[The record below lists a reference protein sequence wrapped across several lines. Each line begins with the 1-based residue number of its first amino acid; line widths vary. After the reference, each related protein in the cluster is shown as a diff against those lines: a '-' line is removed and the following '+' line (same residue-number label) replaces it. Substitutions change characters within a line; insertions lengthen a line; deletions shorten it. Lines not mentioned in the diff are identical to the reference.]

1 MYAGIG
7 LILELFTWVGFGIGA
22 FLLVGYLVARA
33 ARAGWVE
40 TDAVVVADGSELR
53 LRWLSDDRELFERL
67 VEPDERALIGDKDH
81 CEIRYSRFSP
91 WKSRLKA
98 DSRAVRALGILTV
111 VFVGIGVVASVASIV
126 VLFLGG

>member
-22 FLLVGYLVARA
+22 LLLVGYLIARA
-33 ARAGWVE
+33 ARAAWVE
-40 TDAVVVADGSELR
+40 TDAVVVAAGSELR

-111 VFVGIGVVASVASIV
+111 VFVGIGVVSSVASIV
-126 VLFLGG
+126 LLFLGG

>member
-7 LILELFTWVGFGIGA
+7 LILELLTWVGFGIGVL
-22 FLLVGYLVARA
+22 LLVGYLIARTARA
-33 ARAGWVE
+33 AWVE
-40 TDAVVVADGSELR
+40 TDAVVVAEGSELR

-67 VEPDERALIGDKDH
+67 VEPDEQALIGDRDH

-111 VFVGIGVVASVASIV
+111 VFVGIGVVASVA
-126 VLFLGG
+126 

>member
-22 FLLVGYLVARA
+22 LLLVGYLIARA
-33 ARAGWVE
+33 ARAAWVE
-40 TDAVVVADGSELR
+40 TDAVVVAEGSELR
-53 LRWLSDDRELFERL
+53 LRWLSDDRELFDRL
-67 VEPDERALIGDKDH
+67 VEPEERALIGDKDH

-98 DSRAVRALGILTV
+98 DNRAVRALGILTV

>member
-7 LILELFTWVGFGIGA
+7 LILELLTWVGFGIGVL
-22 FLLVGYLVARA
+22 LLVGYLIARA
-33 ARAGWVE
+33 ARAAWVE
-40 TDAVVVADGSELR
+40 TDAVVVAEGSELR

-67 VEPDERALIGDKDH
+67 VDPDERALIGDKDH

>member
-7 LILELFTWVGFGIGA
+7 LILELLTWVGFGIA
-22 FLLVGYLVARA
+22 ALILIAYLVARA
-33 ARAGWVE
+33 ARAAWIE
-40 TDAVVVADGSELR
+40 TDAVVVAEGSELR
-53 LRWLSDDRELFERL
+53 LRWLSDDRELFDRL

-98 DSRAVRALGILTV
+98 ENRAVRALGILTI

>member
-22 FLLVGYLVARA
+22 LLLVGYLVARA
-33 ARAGWVE
+33 ARAAWVE

-111 VFVGIGVVASVASIV
+111 VFVGIGVVSSVASIV
-126 VLFLGG
+126 LLFLGG

>member
-22 FLLVGYLVARA
+22 LLLVGYLIARA
-33 ARAGWVE
+33 ARAAWVE
-40 TDAVVVADGSELR
+40 TDAVVVAEGSELR
-53 LRWLSDDRELFERL
+53 LRWLSDDRELFDRL
-67 VEPDERALIGDKDH
+67 VEPEERVLIGEKDH

-98 DSRAVRALGILTV
+98 DNRAVRALGILTV

>member
-7 LILELFTWVGFGIGA
+7 LILELLTWVGFGIGVL
-22 FLLVGYLVARA
+22 LLVGYLIARA
-33 ARAGWVE
+33 ARAAWVE
-40 TDAVVVADGSELR
+40 TDAVVVAEGSELR
-53 LRWLSDDRELFERL
+53 LRWLSDDRELFDRL
-67 VEPDERALIGDKDH
+67 VEPEERALIGDKDH

>member
-1 MYAGIG
+1 MYTGIG

-22 FLLVGYLVARA
+22 LLLVGYLIARA
-33 ARAGWVE
+33 ARVAWVE
-40 TDAVVVADGSELR
+40 TDAVVVAEGSELR

-98 DSRAVRALGILTV
+98 DSRAVRALGILTI

>member
-7 LILELFTWVGFGIGA
+7 LILELFTWVGFGIA
-22 FLLVGYLVARA
+22 AVLLISYLVARA
-33 ARAGWVE
+33 ARAAWVE

-111 VFVGIGVVASVASIV
+111 VFVGIGVVSSVASIV
-126 VLFLGG
+126 LLFLGG

>member
-7 LILELFTWVGFGIGA
+7 LILELLTWVGFGIA
-22 FLLVGYLVARA
+22 ALILIAYLLARA
-33 ARAGWVE
+33 ARAAWIE
-40 TDAVVVADGSELR
+40 TDAVVVAEGSELR
-53 LRWLSDDRELFERL
+53 LRWLSDDRELFDRL

-98 DSRAVRALGILTV
+98 ENRAVRALGILTI

>member
-1 MYAGIG
+1 MYEGIG
-7 LILELFTWVGFGIGA
+7 LILELLTWVGFGIGVL
-22 FLLVGYLVARA
+22 LLVGYLIARA
-33 ARAGWVE
+33 ARAAWVE
-40 TDAVVVADGSELR
+40 TDAVVVAEGSELR

>member
-1 MYAGIG
+1 MYTGIG

-22 FLLVGYLVARA
+22 LLLVGYLIARA
-33 ARAGWVE
+33 ARAAWVE
-40 TDAVVVADGSELR
+40 TDAVVVAEGSELR

-98 DSRAVRALGILTV
+98 DSRAVRALGILTI

>member
-7 LILELFTWVGFGIGA
+7 LILELLTWVGFGIGVL
-22 FLLVGYLVARA
+22 LLVGYLIARA
-33 ARAGWVE
+33 ARAAWVE
-40 TDAVVVADGSELR
+40 TDAVVVAEGSELR

>member
-22 FLLVGYLVARA
+22 LLLVGYLIARA
-33 ARAGWVE
+33 ARAAWVE
-40 TDAVVVADGSELR
+40 TDAVVVAAGSELR

-126 VLFLGG
+126 LLFLGG

>member
-7 LILELFTWVGFGIGA
+7 TILELFNWVGFGIGA
-22 FLLVGYLVARA
+22 ILLIGYLIARA

-40 TDAVVVADGSELR
+40 TDAVVVAEGAELR
-53 LRWLSDDRELFERL
+53 LRWLSKDRELFERL
-67 VEPDERALIGDKDH
+67 VEPDERSTIGDKDH

-98 DSRAVRALGILTV
+98 DSRAVRALGILTL
-111 VFVGIGVVASVASIV
+111 VFLGIGFIASVASIV
-126 VLFLGG
+126 LLFLGG

>member
-33 ARAGWVE
+33 VRAGWVE

>member
-7 LILELFTWVGFGIGA
+7 LILELLTWVGFGIGVL
-22 FLLVGYLVARA
+22 LLVGYLIARA
-33 ARAGWVE
+33 ARAAWVE
-40 TDAVVVADGSELR
+40 TDAVVVAEGSELR

-67 VEPDERALIGDKDH
+67 VEPDEQALIGDRDH

>member
-7 LILELFTWVGFGIGA
+7 LILELLTWVGFGIGVL
-22 FLLVGYLVARA
+22 LLVGYLIARA
-33 ARAGWVE
+33 ARAAWVE
-40 TDAVVVADGSELR
+40 TDAVVVAEGSELR

-67 VEPDERALIGDKDH
+67 VEPDERALIGDRDH

>member
-22 FLLVGYLVARA
+22 LLLAGYLVARA
-33 ARAGWVE
+33 ARAAWVE

-111 VFVGIGVVASVASIV
+111 VFVGIGVVSSVASIV
-126 VLFLGG
+126 LLFLGG